1 MVRPGLRCCRL
12 STVQPSQAVQQWT
25 GLVWERGGSAA
36 VWSAA
41 SMLATVTIP
50 FCSSDTS
57 CLACHGRPLSSLS
70 LSMALSHKLCSGDH
84 VFPMLQETIDGNLA
98 ARAFGLMQ
106 VLDSPAMQGRRGE
119 RSRQRLD
126 LALLSFLQNFRK
138 VYIGEH
144 VMHASKVLQGLSA

>member
-1 MVRPGLRCCRL
+1 
-12 STVQPSQAVQQWT
+12 
-25 GLVWERGGSAA
+25 
-36 VWSAA
+36 
-41 SMLATVTIP
+41 
-50 FCSSDTS
+50 
-57 CLACHGRPLSSLS
+57 
-70 LSMALSHKLCSGDH
+70 
-84 VFPMLQETIDGNLA
+84 MLQETIDGNLA

-144 VMHASKVLQGLSA
+144 VMHASKVLQGLSP